1 MRAPQ
6 LRGAGSTSS
15 AGARR
20 PESRASRGS
29 APAPGSR
36 ASSARYRPR
45 CPICPSSG
53 SGGRRTWSAATR
65 APRASTPCRTGGRA
79 RRAVCRSACATPRRR
94 GGWFGRDRRL
104 CDDGAADRSPILHAH
119 SPDMT
124 DSLELLRNGIVA
136 YGDRFGD
143 THVLPLV
150 LALALH
156 GASLLVRSGV
166 WCGILRAAFPGRR
179 VRYRDATGAYLA
191 GAGANAIAPL
201 RGGDLVRVY
210 AIRRA
215 LPGASTTIV
224 ISTLIAETAFG
235 AVVI

>member
-1 MRAPQ
+1 
-6 LRGAGSTSS
+6 
-15 AGARR
+15 
-20 PESRASRGS
+20 
-29 APAPGSR
+29 
-36 ASSARYRPR
+36 
-45 CPICPSSG
+45 
-53 SGGRRTWSAATR
+53 
-65 APRASTPCRTGGRA
+65 
-79 RRAVCRSACATPRRR
+79 
-94 GGWFGRDRRL
+94 
-104 CDDGAADRSPILHAH
+104 
-119 SPDMT
+119 MT

-143 THVLPLV
+143 THLLPLV

-215 LPGASTTIV
+215 LPGASTTTV

-235 AVVI
+235 AVVIAAMASGTAALGWLPPLMRLPDSRAFEFSFYVAHPA